1 MNAPLSADQAIALLR
16 QDPAAYDTPA
26 KLRAL
31 AAMVDADS
39 AGRLTVLYSGPAAH
53 KLSSAEVIGAMI
65 RGGDDI
71 RVIDNTEIA
80 RFLTSDDFLH
90 AAARV
95 HHLSDFEP
103 LLRGTYRGPATD
115 WLYHPTEGPWADAS
129 ARFADATVGEVRVI
143 ASNADPGRTFGAVE
157 VPHLLA
163 NPKVTTIEGIP
174 RETLVARQ
182 AAYGTQAA
190 FEVVLA
196 KARLHTGMLDVAVNG
211 TGVPL
216 RGATGELMLD
226 SRKYFVGTGVPGHK
240 AEVAAATRPLAE
252 LMDPP
257 NTHVLA
263 GQAGL
268 DVLYAGS
275 ADDFRLRRTRLRAG
289 AALGVAGLALD
300 LYDAAQTQ
308 REAQHLRAQGNDTAA
323 DSHLIHFGTRTVG
336 GVTGA
341 GLGLAAGAAAG
352 VQTGP
357 GLLFTGA
364 IGSAVGAFAGEKLA
378 DEWDERRIYRQTDR
392 EGRTW
397 TFDPDRPGLGWHR
410 EAAIDDR
417 DDGLDNARAGI
428 VRAAPALADELDYKA
443 TAVSLE
449 LKLGAPSVPRDPFAQ
464 PAADGD
470 TPSSRPSPWVR
481 DADTGQWTRV
491 VYGPFVERGMTP
503 RHTETATPER
513 AAELDR
519 QAAAIVLE
527 NARLA
532 PAALAARYED
542 AYLRHGWAAHGPM
555 PEAVSRARS
564 DFDTL
569 LGSDGNR
576 YRRGEDGEWRHDGLL
591 SDRIARGNL
600 KHELEATR
608 ELLQATLPPRQAH
621 APLSA
626 AAVPRSEDEAVRDAL
641 RGAYAHAGVAV
652 DEKTLS
658 AGTQA
663 VRAALVE
670 HRLAVGDAAVQLRRD
685 GDGRYG
691 PDSGIAI
698 LARQPDGELR
708 IVALVRAEDLARA
721 RQASEAPAMREPAPP
736 ATTPV
741 SPPPMPSDLRDP
753 LHPGHAAYRQSLGH
767 VHRMEASH
775 GIASGPHS
783 EGLAAAVAVAVEREG
798 LRVQRLDLDRASGQV
813 FAVERGPYPEFT
825 ERRVP
830 IDTRDALS
838 AGFEAHA
845 RQWLLARSPHY
856 ADSSAPLPERTPEAT
871 AALAR
876 LSPQDRALFERI
888 RRDVPAAI
896 ADEAVAQAMLEAKRN
911 GIDRAEAV
919 DRTMLVGDRLWV
931 AGNVPG
937 LRASVDLAAPAPPL
951 MQTLQDSHA
960 FDQQH
965 ERERAHEAEQ
975 RVQSATAHRLMA

>member
-1 MNAPLSADQAIALLR
+1 MSGDLVAVDPDELRKHHPSIQTLHQQHPYTWPKHTHPDASQWADELLDAVIDGR
-16 QDPAAYDTPA
+16 KNLIYDTTLA
-26 KLRAL
+26 NDEWGVKVVKRLQAAGYDVEVRA
-31 AAMVDADS
+31 V
-39 AGRLTVLYSGPAAH
+39 AAH
-53 KLSSAEVIGAMI
+53 RLESELGV
-65 RGGDDI
+65 
-71 RVIDNTEIA
+71 NE
-80 RFLTSDDFLH
+80 
-90 AAARV
+90 
-95 HHLSDFEP
+95 
-103 LLRGTYRGPATD
+103 
-115 WLYHPTEGPWADAS
+115 
-129 ARFADATVGEVRVI
+129 RFADSLDRKGHGRYVPAEARDAIYAKLPRSLDTIHAKTGVRVRLFDREG
-143 ASNADPGRTFGAVE
+143 AELYDSRTDPRPPGAALEQVREARTQAPRLTRQLRDGWREQVGWHRELPQALEQNPRVSADVAQR
-157 VPHLLA
+157 LLA
-163 NPKVTTIEGIP
+163 ERAKDGIVP
-174 RETLVARQ
+174 RVEDTARQ
-182 AAYGTQAA
+182 AA
-190 FEVVLA
+190 E
-196 KARLHTGMLDVAVNG
+196 LDHRVRIA
-211 TGVPL
+211 P
-216 RGATGELMLD
+216 RI
-226 SRKYFVGTGVPGHK
+226 
-240 AEVAAATRPLAE
+240 
-252 LMDPP
+252 
-257 NTHVLA
+257 
-263 GQAGL
+263 
-268 DVLYAGS
+268 
-275 ADDFRLRRTRLRAG
+275 RAG
-289 AALGVAGLALD
+289 AALGVAGIALD

-323 DSHLIHFGTRTVG
+323 DSHLVHFGTRTVG

-341 GLGLAAGAAAG
+341 GLGFAAGAAAG

-378 DEWDERRIYRQTDR
+378 DEWDGRRIYRQTDR

-503 RHTETATPER
+503 RQTETATPER

-555 PEAVSRARS
+555 PEAVTRARS

-608 ELLQATLPPRQAH
+608 EVLQATLPPRQAH

-652 DEKTLS
+652 DEKALS

-663 VRAALVE
+663 VRAALAA
-670 HRLAVGDAAVQLRRD
+670 HRLAAGDAAVQLRRD

-708 IVALVRAEDLARA
+708 IIALVRAEDLARA

-856 ADSSAPLPERTPEAT
+856 ADACAPPPERTPEAT

-896 ADEAVAQAMLEAKRN
+896 ADDAVAQAMLEAKRN

-975 RVQSATAHRLMA
+975 RIQSATAHRLMA